1 MDGHVNYVQSR
12 HQRVEPTADQF
23 KLCVSDGQRTSAH
36 LPFYVIIKAANDEV
50 PEFAAGEVTVRQA
63 GSGRFRLVQ
72 AGSHRGVCEQV
83 EEGEERQ
90 LDLSLLQ
97 VMDLDVPQDE
107 LRFSLLQAPR
117 HGSIVRYAADGLNS
131 TRRPGAGPPGAGPPG
146 AGRPEPVLDFTLQD
160 LQNGRWAMRN
170 ER

>member
-63 GSGRFRLVQ
+63 GSGRFRLVLTG
-72 AGSHRGVCEQV
+72 ASVSRWRKERRGSWTC
-83 EEGEERQ
+83 
-90 LDLSLLQ
+90 
-97 VMDLDVPQDE
+97 P
-107 LRFSLLQAPR
+107 FSR
-117 HGSIVRYAADGLNS
+117 
-131 TRRPGAGPPGAGPPG
+131 
-146 AGRPEPVLDFTLQD
+146 
-160 LQNGRWAMRN
+160 
-170 ER
+170 